1 MSEVIKKAYEYI
13 VPIIENLGYEVVE
26 IEYKKVYQDMN
37 LTFYIFNKG
46 GITLDDC
53 EKVNNA
59 LEEPLEGYD
68 ITDGDA
74 YVLNISSPGL
84 DRPIVSDKDFE
95 RSLDTEVETLLN
107 EKIGKKSKLWGT
119 LKAYDEQK
127 IVLTKDD
134 SDTEILRS
142 KIKSVRPYIKF

>member
-13 VPIIENLGYEVVE
+13 VPIVESLGYEVVE

-37 LTFYIFNKG
+37 LTFYIYSKS

-59 LEEPLEGYD
+59 LEEPLERFD
-68 ITDGDA
+68 ITEGA
-74 YVLNISSPGL
+74 PYVLNISSPGL
-84 DRPIVSDKDFE
+84 DRPIVSEKDFE
-95 RSLDTEVETLLN
+95 RSLDTEVEVLLN

-127 IVLTKDD
+127 IVLTKDAT
-134 SDTEILRS
+134 DTEILRP
-142 KIKSVRPYIKF
+142 KIKLVRPYIKF